1 MNSFIVLDAALMED
15 EIDTALSMEPQHV
28 SLYKGTAD
36 EALACVAP
44 YLFRFTKGTDLF
56 NFFLETGWGN
66 SWGILAFSDVSMKA
80 MQKHFRRFLLIKT
93 ESGEQL
99 YFRFYDPRV
108 LRLFLP
114 TCDSK
119 QLKDFFGPVSS
130 FVCEL
135 EENKAIE
142 FKLIKEALVEK
153 EISKEEVF
161 QQITEEKKT
170 KSWFF

>member
-1 MNSFIVLDAALMED
+1 MNSALILDAAILED
-15 EIDTALSMEPQHV
+15 EIYTALSMEPKHV

-36 EALACVAP
+36 ETLASVAP
-44 YLFRFTKGTDLF
+44 YLFSLYKNSDLSKWYF
-56 NFFLETGWGN
+56 EHGWGN
-66 SWGILAFSDVSMKA
+66 SWGIILFSKA
-80 MQKHFRRFLLIKT
+80 SVKDLHKHLRRFLLVRT
-93 ESGEQL
+93 EDGKQL

-135 EENKAIE
+135 EENKAIV

-161 QQITEEKKT
+161 QQITEEKKI